1 MLSLF
6 PYQIVVRVRGCRASL
21 PFGGIWRRGIFLRQA
36 GAGGCID
43 TNGRRLRVNDRQV
56 RFCEEY
62 IIDHN
67 ATQAAIRAGYSPAAA
82 RQVASRLLTNA
93 NVQQKVQEMASKV
106 TKGAIASAEEV
117 LEHFTR
123 VMRGEIFYQVVKRD
137 EDGKVTKVDVVAKLS
152 DRNKAAEA
160 LAKHYA
166 LLVEKVEVTKPKSE
180 MADEIAQVLAA
191 REKDVT
197 PS

>member
-1 MLSLF
+1 MNEKQL
-6 PYQIVVRVRGCRASL
+6 
-21 PFGGIWRRGIFLRQA
+21 
-36 GAGGCID
+36 
-43 TNGRRLRVNDRQV
+43 

-67 ATQAAIRAGYSPAAA
+67 ATQAAIRAGYSPKTAGVQACD
-82 RQVASRLLTNA
+82 LLKKPNIQA
-93 NVQQKVQEMASKV
+93 KIQELAENVSK
-106 TKGAIASAEEV
+106 KAIASAQEV

-123 VMRGEIFYQVVKRD
+123 VMRGEVFDQVVKRD

-197 PS
+197 LS

>member
-1 MLSLF
+1 MNEKQL
-6 PYQIVVRVRGCRASL
+6 
-21 PFGGIWRRGIFLRQA
+21 
-36 GAGGCID
+36 
-43 TNGRRLRVNDRQV
+43 

-67 ATQAAIRAGYSPAAA
+67 ATQAAIRAGYSPKTAGVQACD
-82 RQVASRLLTNA
+82 LLKKPNIQA
-93 NVQQKVQEMASKV
+93 KIQELAENVSKE
-106 TKGAIASAEEV
+106 AIASAQEV

-123 VMRGEIFYQVVKRD
+123 VMRGEVFDQVVKRD

-160 LAKHYA
+160 LAKHYS
-166 LLVEKVEVTKPKSE
+166 LLVEKIEVAKPKSE

-191 REKDVT
+191 REKDVK